1 MPAAR
6 RESARER
13 RSAIRHKISVPLK
26 HRVWKSSMS
35 EQSAL
40 AVDISERGIQ
50 FVTDCFYPDGEI
62 VELRFEMPEAVAGE
76 SPSEWLCTGH
86 VVRVRRIGTTT
97 KMKIGVQFDCY
108 EVTAIEGYDNSSTSF
123 SIPRTGEKRTTET
136 VDHASNGPIILAS
149 RSMLNR

>member
-6 RESARER
+6 REFVRER

-40 AVDISERGIQ
+40 AVDISGRGIQ

-86 VVRVRRIGTTT
+86 VVRVGQIGTTT

-108 EVTAIEGYDNSSTSF
+108 EVTRQKDTTTVRPAFRFRE
-123 SIPRTGEKRTTET
+123 REEKGLWR
-136 VDHASNGPIILAS
+136 
-149 RSMLNR
+149 R

>member
-6 RESARER
+6 RAFSRER
-13 RSAIRHKISVPLK
+13 RSVIRHKISVPLK

-50 FVTDCFYPDGEI
+50 FVTDWLYPDGEI

-86 VVRVRRIGTTT
+86 VVRVRQIGTTA
-97 KMKIGVQFDCY
+97 KMKVGVQFDCY
-108 EVTAIEGYDNSSTSF
+108 EVT
-123 SIPRTGEKRTTET
+123 R
-136 VDHASNGPIILAS
+136 
-149 RSMLNR
+149 